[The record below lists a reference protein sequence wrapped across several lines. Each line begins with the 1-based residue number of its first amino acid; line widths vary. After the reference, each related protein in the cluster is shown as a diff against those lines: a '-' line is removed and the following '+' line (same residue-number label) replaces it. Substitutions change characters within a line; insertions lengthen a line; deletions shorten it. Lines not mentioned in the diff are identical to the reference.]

1 MVGLYFAMMVV
12 VHDQS
17 APVLTLDEA
26 LVAAEKSAFAI
37 RLAESD
43 VSAAKSNAQVVKAA
57 LGPGATLS
65 GQTQWSES
73 RNSSGFG
80 QSGSNT
86 TSTINLAVQQIIDIS
101 RVRTLQ
107 SESAHLNVKVS
118 EYARQSVLNDLRGQ
132 VKAKY
137 LAVLQTKEL
146 VMIQVGTV
154 KSAEGRLATAKI
166 RFEAK
171 AIPQFDVLRLES
183 DMKRSQ
189 QDLIQAKGNYRLA
202 KQDLNNL
209 LARPVET
216 DFEPEPLPSIESGL
230 LDPMVYVRGSLL
242 NRPEVKQGET
252 SIAAL
257 SKNREAEQRAAL
269 PTLTLQAG
277 HTEIIDPGF
286 GQPDRTTSAS
296 ATISVPIVTGGAI
309 KANTQR
315 ARELEERA
323 KILLQQ
329 LQLAVAFEVRT
340 AITQYETAVASYETA
355 VQNRV
360 LAEESLRLAQLRYD
374 EQVGILLDVTVG
386 QADLTSAQ
394 AAEVVAAYQLRL
406 AYAALQRA
414 VGIDDLRSLP
424 ESVPETTKEE
434 GK

>member
-1 MVGLYFAMMVV
+1 MIAFYLAVMTAAHFQ
-12 VHDQS
+12 D
-17 APVLTLDEA
+17 APTLTLEEA
-26 LVAAEKSAFAI
+26 LAIAEQSAFAV

-43 VSAAKSNAQVVKAA
+43 ISAARSNEQVVRAA

-80 QSGSNT
+80 QNGANT

-107 SESAHLNVKVS
+107 AESAKLNVKVS
-118 EYARQSVLNDLRGQ
+118 EYGKLVTLNELRGQ

-137 LAVLQTKEL
+137 LTVLQAREL
-146 VMIQVGTV
+146 VTIQEGAVA
-154 KSAEGRLATAKI
+154 SAEGRLAKAQI

-171 AIPQFDVLRLES
+171 DIPKFDVLRLES
-183 DMKRSQ
+183 DLKKAQ

-209 LARPVET
+209 LARAVET
-216 DFEPEPLPSIESGL
+216 DFEPVALPEIDPNLE
-230 LDPMVYVRGSLL
+230 DPMAYVRGSLL
-242 NRPEVKQGET
+242 NRPEVKQAET
-252 SIAAL
+252 SIEAL
-257 SKNREAEQRAAL
+257 TKNREAEQRAAL

-296 ATISVPIVTGGAI
+296 ATVSVPIVTGGAI
-309 KANTQR
+309 RANTQK
-315 ARELEERA
+315 ARELEERG

-329 LQLAVAFEVRT
+329 LQLAVAFEVRS
-340 AITQYETAVASYETA
+340 AITQFETAVASYETA
-355 VQNRV
+355 AQNRV

-374 EQVGILLDVTVG
+374 EQVGILLDVTIG
-386 QADLTSAQ
+386 QADLTAAQ
-394 AAEVVAAYQLRL
+394 SAEVVAAYQLRA
-406 AYAALQRA
+406 AYAALQKA
-414 VGIDDLRSLP
+414 VGIDDLKNLP
-424 ESVPETTKEE
+424 EPTPAVEKEE